1 MREIKFRA
9 WDKTGD
15 LSRDCVKR
23 MIYSTTHPSTLS
35 DLIGG
40 DDNSETNE
48 YTLMQYTG
56 LKDKNGVDIYELCE
70 LNNRYIVT
78 YKSPKFVLYEIT
90 SGDIIEFN
98 DQDEYEI
105 TTEYKPLPQDSK
117 RGAN

>member
-15 LSRDCVKR
+15 LSRDRVKR

-56 LKDKNGVDIYELCE
+56 LKDKNGVEIYE
-70 LNNRYIVT
+70 
-78 YKSPKFVLYEIT
+78 
-90 SGDIIEFN
+90 GDIVKSGNWVAQVPSLDEIMEFALSDHAMADFSDAEVIGN
-98 DQDEYEI
+98 IYENPDLL
-105 TTEYKPLPQDSK
+105 ERS
-117 RGAN
+117 